1 MLAEEEEEKEKERL
15 ENERKKQ
22 ESLGLSDQM
31 DWFRSYY
38 QQAEHSIPSLL
49 QIRRQWDALL
59 VPSTFPG
66 ASRIPD
72 GFVSPAEPSSELWK
86 TALIDKG

>member
-1 MLAEEEEEKEKERL
+1 MQ
-15 ENERKKQ
+15 RKKQ
-22 ESLGLSDQM
+22 ESLGLSDPM

-38 QQAEHSIPSLL
+38 SQAESDLQSLL
-49 QIRRQWDALL
+49 QIRRQWDAFL
-59 VPSTFPG
+59 VPEMFPG

-72 GFVSPAEPSSELWK
+72 GCVTPTEPSSELWA